1 MIYLDNAASTKL
13 LKSAYDD
20 MFPFIM
26 DQYAN
31 PSAVYQFG
39 VEARNA
45 IDKARRKVAKS
56 LGVTPDTVYFT
67 SGGSEADNW
76 AILSTLA
83 SHPGEKC
90 HIISSK
96 IEHHAILHT
105 LEFAEKMGHEV
116 TLLDVNSA
124 GMVNPEDVKAAI
136 KPNTVLITVMFANNE
151 IGTVEPIVEI
161 GKIAKEHGILFH
173 SDCVQAYGH
182 VPIDL
187 DECNLDMISIS
198 SHKVYGP
205 KGVGALYI
213 RKGVKIGALIHGGSQ
228 ERARRG
234 GTENVSGIVGFGR
247 AAEFVSN
254 TLMERY
260 EKEKALRDTMWKMLL
275 EAIPEVKMNGSVDFR
290 VPGNLNVTFPGVKA
304 DSMLIRLDMAG
315 ICASAGSACTSGA
328 VEPSH
333 VLKAIGLSD
342 EDAKST
348 LRFSLG
354 IYNTLEEIMTT
365 VETVREI
372 YIDLKK

>member
-26 DQYAN
+26 DPYAN

-56 LGVTPDTVYFT
+56 LDVTPDTIYFT

-116 TLLDVNSA
+116 TLLDVDSA
-124 GMVNPEDVKAAI
+124 GMVDPEDVKAAI

-161 GKIAKEHGILFH
+161 GRIAKEHGILFH

-234 GTENVSGIVGFGR
+234 GTENVSGVVGFGR

-254 TLMERY
+254 TLMESY
-260 EKEKALRDTMWKMLL
+260 EKESALRDSFWKMLL
-275 EAIPEVKMNGSVDFR
+275 DAIPEVRMNGSIDFR

>member
-13 LKSAYDD
+13 LKSAYED
-20 MFPFIM
+20 MVPFIM
-26 DQYAN
+26 EQYGN

-45 IDKARRKVAKS
+45 VDKARRKVANS
-56 LGVTPDTVYFT
+56 LSVSPDTIYFT

-76 AILSTLA
+76 AILATLA
-83 SHPGEKC
+83 SHPNEKC
-90 HIISSK
+90 HIISTK

-116 TLLDVNSA
+116 TLLDVDSE
-124 GMVNPEDVKAAI
+124 GRVNPKDVEASI
-136 KPNTVLITVMFANNE
+136 KDNTVLISVMFANNE
-151 IGTVEPIVEI
+151 IGTVEPIAEI
-161 GKIAKEHGILFH
+161 GAIANAHGILFH

-182 VPIDL
+182 VPIDVE
-187 DECNLDMISIS
+187 ECNLDLVSVS
-198 SHKVYGP
+198 SHKIYGP

-247 AAEFVSN
+247 ASEFASN
-254 TLMERY
+254 TLMERF
-260 EKEKALRDTMWKMLL
+260 EKERNLRDTFWSMLK
-275 EAIPEVKMNGSVDFR
+275 EAIPDAVLNGSTEYR
-290 VPGNLNVTFPGVKA
+290 VPGNINVTFPGVSA
-304 DSMLIRLDMAG
+304 DSMLIRLDMEG

-333 VLKAIGLSD
+333 VLKAIGLTDS
-342 EDAKST
+342 DAKST

-354 IYNTLEEIMTT
+354 LYNTLEEINIT
-365 VETVREI
+365 VDTVSRI
-372 YIDLKK
+372 YKDLKK

>member
-45 IDKARRKVAKS
+45 VDKARRKVAKS
-56 LGVTPDTVYFT
+56 LDVTPDTIYFT

-116 TLLDVNSA
+116 TLLDVDSA
-124 GMVNPEDVKAAI
+124 GMVDPEDVKAAI

>member
-1 MIYLDNAASTKL
+1 
-13 LKSAYDD
+13 
-20 MFPFIM
+20 
-26 DQYAN
+26 
-31 PSAVYQFG
+31 
-39 VEARNA
+39 
-45 IDKARRKVAKS
+45 
-56 LGVTPDTVYFT
+56 
-67 SGGSEADNW
+67 
-76 AILSTLA
+76 
-83 SHPGEKC
+83 
-90 HIISSK
+90 
-96 IEHHAILHT
+96 
-105 LEFAEKMGHEV
+105 MGHEV
-116 TLLDVNSA
+116 TLLDVDSA
-124 GMVNPEDVKAAI
+124 GMVDPEDVKAAI

-161 GKIAKEHGILFH
+161 GRIAKEHGILFH

-260 EKEKALRDTMWKMLL
+260 EKEKALRDSFWKMLL
-275 EAIPEVKMNGSVDFR
+275 DAIPEVRMNGSVDFR

>member
-56 LGVTPDTVYFT
+56 LGVTPDTIFFT

-116 TLLDVNSA
+116 TLLDVDSA
-124 GMVNPEDVKAAI
+124 GMVDPEDVKAAI

>member
-45 IDKARRKVAKS
+45 VDKARRKVAKS
-56 LGVTPDTVYFT
+56 LDVTPDTIYFT

-76 AILSTLA
+76 AILSTMA

-116 TLLDVNSA
+116 TLLDVDSA
-124 GMVNPEDVKAAI
+124 GMVDPEDVKAAI

>member
-1 MIYLDNAASTKL
+1 MIYLDNAATTKL
-13 LKSAYDD
+13 LKSAYED
-20 MFPFIM
+20 MFPYIK

-45 IDKARRKVAKS
+45 VDKARRKVAKS

-161 GKIAKEHGILFH
+161 GRIAKEHGILFH

-260 EKEKALRDTMWKMLL
+260 EKERALRDSFWKMLL
-275 EAIPEVKMNGSVDFR
+275 DAIPEVRMNGSVDFR

>member
-45 IDKARRKVAKS
+45 VDKARRKVAKS
-56 LGVTPDTVYFT
+56 LDVTPDTIYFT

-116 TLLDVNSA
+116 TLLDVDSA
-124 GMVNPEDVKAAI
+124 GMVDPEDVKAAI

-315 ICASAGSACTSGA
+315 ISASAGSACTSGA

>member
-1 MIYLDNAASTKL
+1 
-13 LKSAYDD
+13 
-20 MFPFIM
+20 M

-56 LGVTPDTVYFT
+56 LDVTPDTIYFT

-116 TLLDVNSA
+116 TLLDVDSA
-124 GMVNPEDVKAAI
+124 GMVDPEDVKAAI

-205 KGVGALYI
+205 KGVGTLYI

>member
-45 IDKARRKVAKS
+45 VDKARRKVAKS
-56 LGVTPDTVYFT
+56 LDVTPDTIYFT

-116 TLLDVNSA
+116 TLLDVDSA
-124 GMVNPEDVKAAI
+124 GMVDPEDVKAAI

-290 VPGNLNVTFPGVKA
+290 VPGNLNVTLPGVKA
-304 DSMLIRLDMAG
+304 DSMLIRLDMEG